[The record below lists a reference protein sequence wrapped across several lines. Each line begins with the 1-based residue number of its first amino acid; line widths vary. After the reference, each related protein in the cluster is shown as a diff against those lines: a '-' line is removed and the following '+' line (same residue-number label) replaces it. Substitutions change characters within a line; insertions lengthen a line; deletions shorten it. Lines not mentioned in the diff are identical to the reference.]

1 MKPKLICANC
11 SSEISIGDIFCA
23 SCGVRVEWEDDKK
36 EAVSIPSPK
45 EQTDSHP
52 VEKDLPCDICG
63 YKNES
68 TSQYCE
74 SCGARIAGAQPKQKT
89 DTGAIDKPPRK
100 TKKGKKKQKQTTPA
114 TSGTVIL
121 FAAAAL
127 LVVFAFYFIVID
139 RDSGHVHTGDRVAGM
154 QGGGMNTAILQE
166 IESLEHE
173 LDHHDPENEQA
184 MIRLANLYHDIQRYD
199 RAIHYYTQYID
210 RNPDD
215 PNVRVDLG
223 ICFFE
228 SGQQDRA
235 IETVQHVI
243 RDFPEHQLAV
253 FNLGIIYL
261 NLGDVE
267 NANSHFE
274 RAYEINPNNPTGERA
289 RRIID
294 EHTF

>member
-1 MKPKLICANC
+1 MKPKLICADC
-11 SSEISIGDIFCA
+11 SSEIAFGDAFCA
-23 SCGVRVEWEDDKK
+23 SCGARVEWEDDKK
-36 EAVSIPSPK
+36 ETVSEPTPK
-45 EQTDSHP
+45 ETTDSRP
-52 VEKDLPCDICG
+52 AEKNLICNICG

-74 SCGARIAGAQPKQKT
+74 SCGARIAGAQPKPQSRAT
-89 DTGAIDKPPRK
+89 DKPTRQSKRRK
-100 TKKGKKKQKQTTPA
+100 TKRKQTTPL
-114 TSGTVIL
+114 TSGTFIL

-139 RDSGHVHTGDRVAGM
+139 RNSGHVHDGERIAGM
-154 QGGGMNTAILQE
+154 QGTDINTAILQE
-166 IESLEHE
+166 IENIEHE

-184 MIRLANLYHDIQRYD
+184 MIRLANLYHDIGNYD
-199 RAIHYYTQYID
+199 RAIHYYNQFIE
-210 RNPDD
+210 RNPENPD
-215 PNVRVDLG
+215 VRVDLG

-274 RAYEINPNNPTGERA
+274 RAYEINPNNATGERA

>member
-1 MKPKLICANC
+1 M
-11 SSEISIGDIFCA
+11 GDTFCA
-23 SCGVRVEWEDDKK
+23 SCGVRVEWENEEK
-36 EAVSIPSPK
+36 EAVSEPAPK
-45 EQTDSHP
+45 QPTDSRP
-52 VEKDLPCDICG
+52 AEKGSLCNICG
-63 YKNES
+63 FKNES

-74 SCGARIAGAQPKQKT
+74 SCGARIAGAQPKPQA
-89 DTGAIDKPPRK
+89 GAVDKPSRK
-100 TKKGKKKQKQTTPA
+100 SKQGKKKRKQTTTA
-114 TSGTVIL
+114 TPGTVIL
-121 FAAAAL
+121 FVAAAL
-127 LVVFAFYFIVID
+127 LIVFAFYFIVLD
-139 RDSGHVHTGDRVAGM
+139 RDAGHVHDGDRVAGM
-154 QGGGMNTAILQE
+154 QGGGMNTAILEE
-166 IESLEHE
+166 IENLEHE
-173 LDHHDPENEQA
+173 LDDHDPENEQA

-199 RAIHYYTQYID
+199 RAIHYYNQYID

-228 SGQQDRA
+228 SGQQDLA

-243 RDFPEHQLAV
+243 RDFPGHQLAV

-267 NANSHFE
+267 SANSHFE
-274 RAYEINPNNPTGERA
+274 RAYEINPNNATGERA